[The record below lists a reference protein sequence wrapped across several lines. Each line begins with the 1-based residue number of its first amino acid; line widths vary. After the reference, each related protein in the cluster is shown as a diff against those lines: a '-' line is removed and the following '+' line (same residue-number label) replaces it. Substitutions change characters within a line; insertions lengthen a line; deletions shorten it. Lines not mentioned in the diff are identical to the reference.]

1 MFARSAC
8 SKNHRF
14 SSLLLSQ
21 HKNHIKSSLT
31 SQLDVLLFCDFC
43 PALSLFQITKTDI
56 YQFGYLGCLNIIFKI
71 LISVF
76 GFQGTH
82 GLAFGKP
89 LGVCMVIALQCP

>member
-56 YQFGYLGCLNIIFKI
+56 YHETILNRFGYLGCLNIIFKI

-82 GLAFGKP
+82 GLAFGNP
-89 LGVCMVIALQCP
+89 LGVC